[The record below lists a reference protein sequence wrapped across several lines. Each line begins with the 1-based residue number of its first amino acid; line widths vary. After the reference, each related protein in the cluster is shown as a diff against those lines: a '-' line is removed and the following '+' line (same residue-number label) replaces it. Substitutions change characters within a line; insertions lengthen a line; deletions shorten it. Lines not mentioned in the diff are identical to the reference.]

1 VGHLVL
7 AVHTPVD
14 RAGLDERDDL
24 LLNFLDRPAE
34 RAAHAIELDRREGLE
49 VEHDRP
55 VADHVRQLGDV
66 LREVEIQRVAGLQ
79 PISVI
84 SIKDEIGT
92 GCTE

>member
-1 VGHLVL
+1 MNG
-7 AVHTPVD
+7 T
-14 RAGLDERDDL
+14 RLDERDDL
-24 LLNFLDRPAE
+24 LLDLLDGPAE

-79 PISVI
+79 IISVI
-84 SIKDEIGT
+84 GIKDEIGT
-92 GCTE
+92 GRTE